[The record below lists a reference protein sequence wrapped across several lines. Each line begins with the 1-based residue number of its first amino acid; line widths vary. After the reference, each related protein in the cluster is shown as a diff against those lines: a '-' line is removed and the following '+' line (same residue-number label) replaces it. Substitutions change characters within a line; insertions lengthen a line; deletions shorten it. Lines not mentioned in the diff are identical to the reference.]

1 MMVSLFDN
9 VLGMILPSDP
19 VGTHTAPTGAG
30 PSIHRFALTWLWH
43 MIRPFS
49 WRIGLI
55 LWVPVAWALGLSL
68 ASCAIQMIVVCISE
82 KQESLFFPMLFF
94 IGIRFVLILNYRFY
108 DHFISIGMMP
118 VLRKTIGTKVTSEI
132 FGKAYPY
139 FQKHQS
145 GALGS
150 KINDLMRN
158 VPSLIEA
165 LSQEFF
171 GNTLAIIIAIV
182 TLTFVQPVFGAL
194 MAAWALCV
202 MGISWFSSR
211 KLLKSSHQLF
221 QKRAIFTGKVID
233 ILSNMLSVRLF
244 YNTRREDAV
253 LSDAMND
260 AMNQEKRME
269 QQYFNMRAVTSII
282 SVLVF
287 IANGYFLCQGYGYGD
302 MDAGGVVL
310 VLSVNRSVMDFLW
323 RFDQVF
329 SNISE
334 YYGSITQSLQ
344 AVFDGKSMGDDEH
357 LPDLCVKRGDITFSD
372 VCFSYPGCPA
382 VFTKLSLQIHSGE
395 KVGIVGRSGG
405 GKSTFAHLLLRLYDI
420 QSGSISIDGQDI
432 QATNLG
438 SVYDQITLVPQE
450 THLFERSVRDNI
462 LYAKPSAKPA
472 DFQRVLQESCC
483 QHFIQ
488 RFPNGVDT
496 LIGEHGVR
504 LSGGQKQ
511 RISIARAMLRHTKIL
526 ILDESTSQLDSVTE
540 SQLQDHLWQFFADKT
555 VLVIAHRLATLRR
568 MDRIIVFDGGQIAEQ
583 GSHQELLE
591 KQGLYSLMWRTQE
604 QREEGHPE
612 K

>member
-1 MMVSLFDN
+1 MSLFHT
-9 VLGMILPSDP
+9 VPGVILPSDP
-19 VGTHTAPTGAG
+19 VGTHTAHPQGSG
-30 PSIHRFALTWLWH
+30 PSINRFALAWLWH
-43 MIRPFS
+43 IIRPFS

-68 ASCAIQMIVVCISE
+68 TSCAIQMIVVSISE

-94 IGIRFVLILNYRFY
+94 IGIRFVLILNYRLY

-165 LSQEFF
+165 LSQEFL
-171 GNTLAIIIAIV
+171 GNTLAVIIAIV
-182 TLTFVQPVFGAL
+182 ALTFVQPVFGTL
-194 MAAWALCV
+194 MALWAMCV

-221 QKRAIFTGKVID
+221 QKGSIFTGKIID
-233 ILSNMLSVRLF
+233 ILSNILSVRLF
-244 YNTRREDAV
+244 YSNRREDAV
-253 LSDAMND
+253 LSHTMDD
-260 AMNQEKRME
+260 VVNQEKQME
-269 QQYFNMRAVTSII
+269 QQYLNMRAVTSVI

-287 IANGYFLCQGYGYGD
+287 IANGYFLCQGYGQGEI
-302 MDAGGVVL
+302 DAGGVVL

-329 SNISE
+329 SSISE

-344 AVFDGKSMGDDEH
+344 AIFDGKSMGEDEH
-357 LPDLCVKRGDITFSD
+357 LPDLCVKRGDITFSG
-372 VCFSYPGCPA
+372 VHFAYPGCPA
-382 VFTKLSLQIHSGE
+382 IFTNLSLQIHSGE
-395 KVGIVGRSGG
+395 KVGIVGRSGS
-405 GKSTFAHLLLRLYDI
+405 GKSTFAHLLLRLYEI
-420 QSGSISIDGQDI
+420 QSGSISIDGQDL
-432 QATNLG
+432 QTTNLG
-438 SVYDQITLVPQE
+438 SVYHQITLVPQE
-450 THLFERSVRDNI
+450 THLFERSVKDNI
-462 LYAKPSAKPA
+462 LYAKESATPE
-472 DFQRVLQESCC
+472 DFKRVLQESCC

-488 RFPNGVDT
+488 HLPNGMDT
-496 LIGEHGVR
+496 WIGEHGVR

-540 SQLQDHLWQFFADKT
+540 SQLQDHLWEFFTDKT

-583 GSHQELLE
+583 GSHNELLE

-604 QREEGHPE
+604 EREAGHPE
-612 K
+612 E

>member
-1 MMVSLFDN
+1 MMMSLFDN
-9 VLGMILPSDP
+9 VRGMILPSDP
-19 VGTHTAPTGAG
+19 VGTNTEHPHGSG
-30 PSIHRFALTWLWH
+30 PSINRFALTWLWH

-55 LWVPVAWALGLSL
+55 LWTPVAWAFGLSL
-68 ASCAIQMIVVCISE
+68 SSFAIQMIVVSISE

-94 IGIRFVLILNYRFY
+94 IAIRSTLILNYRLY

-118 VLRKTIGTKVTSEI
+118 VLRKTIGEKVTSEI
-132 FGKAYPY
+132 LKKQYPY
-139 FQKHQS
+139 FQINPS

-158 VPSLIEA
+158 IPSLIEA
-165 LSQEFF
+165 LSQEFL

-182 TLTFVQPVFGAL
+182 ALTFVQPIFGTL
-194 MAAWALCV
+194 MAVWAMCV
-202 MGISWFSSR
+202 MGISWFSYS

-221 QKRAIFTGKVID
+221 QKGAIFTGKVID
-233 ILSNMLSVRLF
+233 ILSNILSVRLF
-244 YNTRREDAV
+244 YNTHREDAV
-253 LSDAMND
+253 LSHTMDD
-260 AMNQEKRME
+260 VMNQEKRME
-269 QQYFNMRAVTSII
+269 QQYFHMRSVTSVI
-282 SVLVF
+282 SVLIF
-287 IANGYFLCQGYGYGD
+287 IANGYFLCQGYRHGEI
-302 MDAGGVVL
+302 DAGGVVL

-329 SNISE
+329 SSMSE

-344 AVFDGKSMGDDEH
+344 AIYRGKSMGDDQL
-357 LPDLCVKRGDITFSD
+357 LPDLCVKRGEITFSD
-372 VCFSYPGCPA
+372 VGFAYPGCPA
-382 VFTKLSLQIHSGE
+382 VFTKLSLQVHSGE
-395 KVGIVGRSGG
+395 KVGIVGRSGS
-405 GKSTFAHLLLRLYDI
+405 GKSTFAHLLLRLYEI

-450 THLFERSVRDNI
+450 THLFERSVKDNI
-462 LYAKPSAKPA
+462 LYANPSAEES
-472 DFQRVLQESCC
+472 DLQRVLRESCC
-483 QHFIQ
+483 QQFIQ
-488 RFPNGVDT
+488 QFPNGMDT

-511 RISIARAMLRHTKIL
+511 RLSIARAMLRHTKIL
-526 ILDESTSQLDSVTE
+526 LLDESTSHLDSVTE
-540 SQLQDHLWQFFADKT
+540 SQLQDHLWEFFADKT

-591 KQGLYSLMWRTQE
+591 KQGLYSMMWRTQE
-604 QREEGHPE
+604 QREDAGQE
-612 K
+612 